1 MASISSVGIG
11 SGVLTSELIDK
22 LAAAEREPAELRLNT
37 KEAEVSTQLSDM
49 GLIKSALSDLRISS
63 RIIGTSEAFESRSA
77 LASSTAISV
86 SSEDGATLGTNLID
100 VTNLAQSRVLSSE
113 DYADTDTTIV
123 GTGTFEI
130 TDGTTTAEITI
141 DNSNGTLAG
150 IASAINS
157 VVGLNVTA
165 SVINT
170 TGSNFRLM
178 LTSDDTGTANQVE
191 VNVTVD
197 GDGDLAD
204 SGIGGGLSQL
214 NYNTPNMNMNLNSEA
229 EDAEFTL
236 NGLTLSR
243 STNVISDA
251 LSGTTLT
258 FLSETSGTP
267 TTISINQDTSAVVSR
282 MEDVIDKYN
291 AFKEIVNEVTA
302 YDPSTQVG
310 GSLLGNSSLS
320 LVDRQIRNTLASYVT
335 TNSTGSIRSLADI
348 GISTD
353 KDTGLLALNTST
365 FQSALAVRENEVS
378 QLLSAENGTTTDT
391 GVSFVSA
398 TDSTAN
404 GSYAVNVTRLATQGT
419 YSTNATISNLVIA
432 GASNDTFTLR
442 VDGVD
447 SGTITIDPNTYADST
462 ALATQLQ
469 TQIDADATLSAAGVS
484 VTVGTD
490 ADGLT
495 FTSGSYGSTSAV
507 EFRSASGT
515 LSADLGLQGVYRTN
529 VDTTNGVLITSDNNT
544 FVIEVD
550 DVRSN
555 TITLDLNSYNTADL
569 AAELESKI
577 NADANL
583 MGTNEVTVT
592 ADNGFIEIRSNST
605 GTSSSVDIISA
616 DSASGTTFG
625 LIARDGYNGLDV
637 AGTIN
642 NATATGSGK
651 LLSGGSN
658 DATEGLVLSVTGTTT
673 GSRGNVTFFRSVGE
687 EMVRVINGFL
697 SSGGAVATSIDGFN
711 QSLATIDED
720 RQALSK
726 RIDSLTARLARQ
738 FTAMDIIISQL
749 KNTEDFVSNQLSLLN
764 GNGD

>member
-11 SGVLTSELIDK
+11 SGVLTSELIDQ

-86 SSEDGATLGTNLID
+86 SSEDGATLGTNLVD
-100 VTNLAQSRVLSSE
+100 VTNLAQSRVVSS
-113 DYADTDTTIV
+113 ADFSDTNTTV
-123 GTGTFEI
+123 LGTGTLQI
-130 TDGTTTAEITI
+130 TDGTTTADITI
-141 DNSNGTLAG
+141 DNTNGTLDG
-150 IASAINS
+150 IAAAINS
-157 VVGLNVTA
+157 VSGLNVTA

-170 TGSNFRLM
+170 TGSNYRLM
-178 LTSDDTGTANQVE
+178 LTSDNTGTDNQVQ
-191 VNVTVD
+191 VTITAEGAGSGTLD
-197 GDGDLAD
+197 D
-204 SGIGGGLSQL
+204 STGLSQL
-214 NYNTPNMNMNLNSEA
+214 NYNATNTNMNLNSEA
-229 EDAEFTL
+229 ENAEFTL

-282 MEDVIDKYN
+282 MQDVIDKYN

-398 TDSTAN
+398 ADSTAN

-469 TQIDADATLSAAGVS
+469 TQIDADVTLSAAGVS

-515 LSADLGLQGVYRTN
+515 LAADLGLQGVYRTN

-592 ADNGFIEIRSNST
+592 ADSGFIEIRSNST

-616 DSASGTTFG
+616 DSTLGTTFG

-642 NATATGSGK
+642 NATATGSGQ

-720 RQALSK
+720 RQALSE